1 MRKYVL
7 LGIGRIIVRIP
18 RRVWQNRVVEDA
30 QSISSVI
37 AALSDDDHRV
47 REFVVTEIPR
57 AGEPL
62 APEVIGQKL
71 DMPVAQV
78 NAILADLE
86 RKLTFLFRNE
96 GGAVAWAYPVTA
108 DETPHR
114 VTFST
119 GEQGFAA

>member
-18 RRVWQNRVVEDA
+18 RRVWQKRVVEDA
-30 QSISSVI
+30 QSISRVI